1 MRSIFVSKVRVAMLR
16 MSGFRIASDRTGFKR
31 EFQIQVNV
39 SNDSMATPFP
49 GDYSPRM
56 KATKF

>member
-1 MRSIFVSKVRVAMLR
+1 MLR